1 MEASCRHHLLSLHR
15 MVGSVSS
22 RTRQFTNFSEPKQ
35 IYWSKA
41 TANTFILAFGNIPNI
56 FCSIFLGVNFNYL
69 QKMWGLKSPS
79 RTSRSLS
86 QLFCQSVGLG
96 LKAWARTRFRK
107 LRLDYI
113 TPLSWT
119 CVPHLL
125 CDYFNEFYWVKDKI
139 I

>member
-41 TANTFILAFGNIPNI
+41 TANTFIVAFGNIPNI

-69 QKMWGLKSPS
+69 QRNVRSQVSVSNFQVSVSAFFVKVLVSVSKLEPGLVLGSYGLT
-79 RTSRSLS
+79 TSL
-86 QLFCQSVGLG
+86 
-96 LKAWARTRFRK
+96 
-107 LRLDYI
+107 
-113 TPLSWT
+113 
-119 CVPHLL
+119 H
-125 CDYFNEFYWVKDKI
+125 
-139 I
+139 